1 MSGKLKSLNSVE
13 FEEFF
18 APPLARP
25 QIPAKFLPNSCRIL
39 VEFLSNSCRILIEFL
54 SNFYYVLISEEHS
67 IMRRPIVMRRPIAM
81 RRPMR
86 HIRMGC
92 PGDRFSL
99 SLFFPPYN
107 QFNLLSETPARWF
120 LDLFDELNRMV
131 TST

>member
-1 MSGKLKSLNSVE
+1 MK
-13 FEEFF
+13 
-18 APPLARP
+18 
-25 QIPAKFLPNSCRIL
+25 
-39 VEFLSNSCRILIEFL
+39 
-54 SNFYYVLISEEHS
+54 
-67 IMRRPIVMRRPIAM
+67 RPIVMRRPIAM

-107 QFNLLSETPARWF
+107 QFNLLLETPARWF

-131 TST
+131 TSICLPD

>member
-1 MSGKLKSLNSVE
+1 M
-13 FEEFF
+13 
-18 APPLARP
+18 
-25 QIPAKFLPNSCRIL
+25 
-39 VEFLSNSCRILIEFL
+39 
-54 SNFYYVLISEEHS
+54 
-67 IMRRPIVMRRPIAM
+67 MRRPIAM